1 LIQINAPPLG
11 RLRRRFRPVYL
22 IRIKDRGAAS
32 DLL

>member
-1 LIQINAPPLG
+1 M
-11 RLRRRFRPVYL
+11 RRRSPGGDGAPAAVDL